1 MTKKTIKDLDGELT
15 LVKKELKDMRGM
27 FDALAEKYAKL
38 EKSYEL
44 LLPKCNVCDEVF
56 PTKRNLKRH
65 NNIQHMKP

>member
-44 LLPKCNVCDEVF
+44 LLPTCNVCDE
-56 PTKRNLKRH
+56 T
-65 NNIQHMKP
+65 Q